1 MPTIAARFNATQAEY
16 TWIGSAYLL
25 AAAAATPVWGKLS
38 DIWGRK
44 PILLLANL
52 IFFVGSLIAAVSV
65 SIEMLL
71 IGRAIQGIG
80 GGGLII
86 LANICISDL
95 FSMRCVMIASR
106 FFMIMTF
113 GVRAD
118 GGSQGSRKVFRY
130 DWWSVGTCQC
140 HRSCSGWSIH
150 TKSLLALVFLHQL

>member
-1 MPTIAARFNATQAEY
+1 M
-16 TWIGSAYLL
+16 L

-65 SIEMLL
+65 SIDMLL
-71 IGRAIQGIG
+71 TGRAIQGIG

-95 FSMRCVMIASR
+95 FSMRCVMIVAHS
-106 FFMIMTF
+106 FIIMTLEF
-113 GVRAD
+113 RAD
-118 GGSQGSRKVFRY
+118 GVWQGPRKVFWD

-140 HRSCSGWSIH
+140 HRSCSGWSLH